1 MLLKLGSAP
10 KVCLGKSVPKACSK
24 FAEEHQCR
32 SVISIKL
39 LSNIIEIA
47 VRHGCSPENLLHIFR
62 TSMKNAYGG
71 MLLNETLKYKSRDSE
86 DKTQNEEKKKE
97 DRMV

>member
-1 MLLKLGSAP
+1 
-10 KVCLGKSVPKACSK
+10 
-24 FAEEHQCR
+24 
-32 SVISIKL
+32 
-39 LSNIIEIA
+39 
-47 VRHGCSPENLLHIFR
+47 
-62 TSMKNAYGG
+62 MKNAYGG

>member
-47 VRHGCSPENLLHIFR
+47 VRHIFR